1 MFLSC
6 SFLINFLLV
15 NSWRLLPKLE
25 AQLENSSKFLIIS
38 ISYDKLNYRNSFIP
52 FVPRDKFKVWI
63 DSYEISVIHTYYT
76 LHIFYI
82 SGLLLLPS
90 GVLNLYW
97 IFVIENMYSRQQ
109 RIFTI
114 LILVTNFTKIYASS
128 KLMQIYL
135 LRIFWFNS
143 PACYN
148 VTWI

>member
-1 MFLSC
+1 MILFLSC

-25 AQLENSSKFLIIS
+25 AQLDNSSKFLIIS

-128 KLMQIYL
+128 KLMQICL
-135 LRIFWFNS
+135 LSIFWFNS
-143 PACYN
+143 PACFN
-148 VTWI
+148 VT